1 MELGVSLLS
10 QYSCYGPHFAASLSR
25 ISLKNPFND
34 ALDQLL
40 RVFGLIFKTTL
51 KKKSLEELR
60 LNYSLELL
68 YRIHI

>member
-1 MELGVSLLS
+1 MELRVSLLS

-25 ISLKNPFND
+25 ISLKNSFNY

-40 RVFGLIFKTTL
+40 RVFSSIFTTTL
-51 KKKSLEELR
+51 QKNSLEGLR

-68 YRIHI
+68 Y